1 MNPTDQAS
9 YRTKIRTPSAH
20 AMLPYDVRLRR
31 ELTHRRLAVSLVRRM
46 IRVLTLHTLDA
57 ALIFGV
63 VLLLGALRPTFASVR
78 PLAPAIVA
86 MVLLS
91 LNALSA
97 YAPGDARRDW
107 RRLFYGVGLALLI
120 LFCLTVFP
128 PKLSLAPYFLIAF
141 GGLACL
147 ALAAGR
153 ASADQVV
160 RQAYLHGI
168 GLRRAVLVG
177 NLDEV
182 GRAIHQLR
190 DHGNI
195 DQYVVGHLAPDDQPD
210 PAALGAASDIGALL
224 DQTDVQEILVAATL
238 PAEQMQRVIRACFE
252 RGTMLYVMPSVVGTV
267 NCWAEPTRVA
277 ACPVLRLHPARLE
290 FPALLLKRAFDVIG
304 ALLALILAAPLMLL
318 IALAVKLDS
327 PGPVF
332 FRQRRVGVGGR
343 TFTIWKFR
351 CMFQDAEERKH
362 ELAHLN
368 IYGNPRLFKLPDDP
382 RVTRMGKFLRRS
394 SLDELPQLFNVLCG
408 EMSLVGPRPPIPSEV
423 DTYEPHHYERLS
435 VVPGITGPWQVG
447 GRNLIT
453 DFEMVVQMERAYIG
467 SWSLL
472 LDAKILFRTIAVV
485 FRGWGAY

>member
-9 YRTKIRTPSAH
+9 YGTVIRNPSAH

-31 ELTHRRLAVSLVRRM
+31 ELSHRRLAVSLVRRI
-46 IRVLTLHTLDA
+46 IRVLTLHTLDG
-57 ALIFGV
+57 ALVFGA
-63 VLLLGALRPTFASVR
+63 VLLLASWQPAFASVR

-86 MVLLS
+86 ILLLS

-97 YAPGDARRDW
+97 YSPGEARRDW

-128 PKLSLAPYFLIAF
+128 PALPLAPSFLAVL
-141 GGLACL
+141 GAVVYL
-147 ALAAGR
+147 ALAGGR
-153 ASADQVV
+153 ALTDQIV
-160 RQAYLHGI
+160 RQAYLHGF

-195 DQYVVGHLAPDDQPD
+195 DQYVVGHLAPDDEPD
-210 PAALGAASDIGALL
+210 PAALGVASEIGALL
-224 DQTDVQEILVAATL
+224 DQTDVQEILVATTL
-238 PAEQMQRVIRACFE
+238 PADQMQRIIRACFE
-252 RGTMLYVMPSVVGTV
+252 RGTMLYVMPTVMGTN

-290 FPALLLKRAFDVIG
+290 FPALLLKRAFDIVG
-304 ALLALILAAPLMLL
+304 ASLALILAAPLMLL
-318 IALAVKLDS
+318 IGLAVKLDS

-332 FRQRRVGVGGR
+332 FRQRRVGVGGQ

-351 CMFQDAEERKH
+351 CMFQDAEARKH

-368 IYGNPRLFKLPDDP
+368 IYGNPRLFKLPNDP
-382 RVTRMGKFLRRS
+382 RVTRMGGFLRRS

-408 EMSLVGPRPPIPSEV
+408 DMSLVGPRPPIPSEV
-423 DTYEPHHYERLS
+423 DSYEPHHYERLT

-453 DFEMVVQMERAYIG
+453 DFEVVVQMERAYIS

-472 LDAKILFRTIAVV
+472 LDAKILFRTVGVV

>member
-9 YRTKIRTPSAH
+9 YGTVIRTLSTHP
-20 AMLPYDVRLRR
+20 MLPYDVRLRR

-46 IRVLTLHTLDA
+46 IRVLTLHILDA
-57 ALIFGV
+57 ALIFV
-63 VLLLGALRPTFASVR
+63 AVLLLGALQPAFTSVR

-86 MVLLS
+86 ILLLS

-97 YAPGDARRDW
+97 YAPGEARRDW

-128 PKLSLAPYFLIAF
+128 PGLPLAPFFLAVL
-141 GGLACL
+141 GAVVYL
-147 ALAAGR
+147 ALAGGR
-153 ASADQVV
+153 ALADQIV

-195 DQYVVGHLAPDDQPD
+195 DQYVVGHLAPDDEPD
-210 PAALGAASDIGALL
+210 PAALGVASDIGALL
-224 DQTDVQEILVAATL
+224 DQTDVQEILVATTL
-238 PAEQMQRVIRACFE
+238 PAEQMQRIIRACFE
-252 RGTMLYVMPSVVGTV
+252 RGTMLYVMPSVIGTL
-267 NCWAEPTRVA
+267 NCWAEPARVA

-290 FPALLLKRAFDVIG
+290 FPALLLKRVFDVAG
-304 ALLALILAAPLMLL
+304 ASLALILAAPLMLL

-351 CMFQDAEERKH
+351 CMFQDAEDRKH

-368 IYGNPRLFKLPDDP
+368 IYGNPRLFKLPNDP
-382 RVTRMGKFLRRS
+382 RVTRMGGFLRRS
-394 SLDELPQLFNVLCG
+394 SLDELPQLFNVLFG
-408 EMSLVGPRPPIPSEV
+408 DMSLVGPRPPIPSEV
-423 DTYEPHHYERLS
+423 DSYEPHHYERLS

-453 DFEMVVQMERAYIG
+453 DFEVVVQMERAYIS

-472 LDAKILFRTIAVV
+472 LDAKILFRTFGVV